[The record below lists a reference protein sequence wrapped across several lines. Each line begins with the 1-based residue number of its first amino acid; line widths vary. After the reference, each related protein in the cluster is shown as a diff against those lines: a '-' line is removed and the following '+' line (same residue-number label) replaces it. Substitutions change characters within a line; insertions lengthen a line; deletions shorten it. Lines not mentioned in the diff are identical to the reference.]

1 MSHKFSAGQQ
11 VYFSSGFSKSSSQ
24 SVYKILSVLPIEND
38 DRRRYRIKSATEAH
52 ERIAE
57 ENQLTVE

>member
-1 MSHKFSAGQQ
+1 MSHKFFAGQQ

-24 SVYKILSVLPIEND
+24 TIYKILGVLPIEND
-38 DRRRYRIKSATEAH
+38 DRRRYRIKSPAEAH

-57 ENQLTVE
+57 ESQLTVE